1 MKRTVILG
9 VRFLFLAAIGLV
21 VLPACGNSGGG
32 TGGAPGLIWNPTS
45 SSGAGGSVVPQ
56 QVLWNDP
63 NTGQSGGFTPFV
75 PSSDTITYSQP
86 TVYIADNIHPLSTQT
101 SAPAITQAEGGLA
114 ATLNAFRSRQLGGNG
129 GAVGGGFGGGGGFT
143 QPPPNQFLQAHGAL
157 TMNAR
162 ANCKHWA
169 LYHAGPMAA
178 NNPEGDGLAGG
189 GVAPAGRLAK
199 TGITAPGAVEIVVSG
214 TAYPDYTTV
223 GNYITAN
230 FGAVVTDLQFT
241 HFGTGYWT
249 GGSQLYYWSVIFARN
264 PGP

>member
-1 MKRTVILG
+1 MKRSASVG
-9 VRFLFLAAIGLV
+9 FRFLILAAVGLL
-21 VLPACGNSGGG
+21 VLPACGTNGGG

-45 SSGAGGSVVPQ
+45 SSGAGGSTQPRA
-56 QVLWNDP
+56 VLWNDP
-63 NTGQSGGFTPFV
+63 NTGQTGGFTPFI
-75 PSSDTITYSQP
+75 PSSDVITYSQP

-114 ATLNAFRSRQLGGNG
+114 ATLNAYRSRQLGGNI
-129 GAVGGGFGGGGGFT
+129 GGGGGLGGGGGFT

-178 NNPEGDGLAGG
+178 GNPEGDNLAGG

-214 TAYPDYTTV
+214 TGYPDYTTV

-230 FGAVVTDLQFT
+230 FGNVVTDLQFT

>member
-1 MKRTVILG
+1 MNRTVVVGLRYL
-9 VRFLFLAAIGLV
+9 VLASAVLII
-21 VLPACGNSGGG
+21 LPACGTNGGG
-32 TGGAPGLIWNPTS
+32 TGGAPGLLWTPTS
-45 SSGAGGSVVPQ
+45 SSGAGGSTQPRS
-56 QVLWNDP
+56 VLWVDP
-63 NTGQSGGFTPFV
+63 NTGTGGGGFTPFV
-75 PSSDTITYSQP
+75 PSNDVITYSQP

-101 SAPAITQAEGGLA
+101 SAPVITQAEGGLA
-114 ATLNAFRSRQLGGNG
+114 ATINAYRSRQLGGNL
-129 GAVGGGFGGGGGFT
+129 GGGGGIGGGGGVT

-162 ANCKHWA
+162 ANCKHYA

-199 TGITAPGAVEIVVSG
+199 TGITAPGAIEIVISG
-214 TAYPDYTTV
+214 PGYPDYTTV
-223 GNYITAN
+223 GNFITAN
-230 FGAVVTDLQFT
+230 YGNVVTDLQFT

-249 GGSQLYYWSVIFARN
+249 GGSQQYYWSVIFARN